1 MYLVLSGT
9 FKKKI
14 RYGKA
19 SPWCCFHVSIFP
31 TYKPPFLSPL
41 FSGVCVVPGP
51 LSCQLLCPGGELHKD
66 LQHDSFLNLLPTVP
80 NQPLIMR
87 HVQQE
92 NNVAHSLSDRQ
103 MRQSLPTH
111 WYVNQPVAFEM
122 LLGFFSRSVALQNHH
137 KVSLFG
143 SNSVGISS
151 WRSFWAW
158 TLCWLSGGTL
168 FVLGTNRLWR
178 LEAWPPFFADLV

>member
-9 FKKKI
+9 LKKKI

-31 TYKPPFLSPL
+31 IYKPPFLSPL

-92 NNVAHSLSDRQ
+92 NNVAHSLSDWQ

-122 LLGFFSRSVALQNHH
+122 LLGFFSPLCGFTEPSQSIIVRFEFCWHLIMAFFL
-137 KVSLFG
+137 SL
-143 SNSVGISS
+143 NS
-151 WRSFWAW
+151 
-158 TLCWLSGGTL
+158 L
-168 FVLGTNRLWR
+168 
-178 LEAWPPFFADLV
+178 LVVRWDFICAGYK